1 MEPVGLTQLVLSLLA
16 AVGVGNFVIVILVL
30 FIVVN
35 APTII
40 GQLIKMKTDKDAR
53 KASTESSA
61 IIKTQLID
69 IKDHAISAAENS
81 KNVQADLNS
90 LTKSL
95 DELNKGSST
104 ENNERREENVLITG
118 NLVKM
123 SNALDSIDKM
133 MRNVMSEKDMVSV
146 FNLKMGINNN
156 FKNRLLAKIMETIE
170 PLEDKKDGQLSYDLK
185 SDLTSLWS
193 DVKNEFETFNVP
205 MNIKTFLD
213 QYDEQLWSQG
223 GMFQQITNLAISSSL
238 DKSRKREAISRQ
250 IDLGTRSIQSKISCF
265 LEQKRRDNFR

>member
-1 MEPVGLTQLVLSLLA
+1 MEPVGLTQLVLSLIA

-35 APTII
+35 LPTVIS
-40 GQLIKMKTDKDAR
+40 QLIKLKSDKDAR
-53 KASTESSA
+53 KASSESSA
-61 IIKTQLID
+61 IVKTQLID
-69 IKDHAISAAENS
+69 IKEHSINAEENS
-81 KNVQADLNS
+81 KNVQAGLGSLN
-90 LTKSL
+90 KSL
-95 DELNKGSST
+95 EVLSKDCSI

-133 MRNVMSEKDMVSV
+133 MRNVMSEKDMVNV
-146 FNLKMGINNN
+146 FSLKMGISNN
-156 FKNRLLAKIMETIE
+156 FKNRMLAKVMETIE
-170 PLEDKKDGQLSYDLK
+170 SLEDKKDGQLSYDLK

-193 DVKNEFETFNVP
+193 DVKNEFETFNLP
-205 MNIKTFLD
+205 INIKSFLD
-213 QYDEQLWSQG
+213 QYDEELWSQA

-250 IDLGTRSIQSKISCF
+250 IDLGTRSIQSKISYF
-265 LEQKRRDNFR
+265 LAQKRKESFR